1 MPVEPGKI
9 EPVTT
14 PTEAHENLD
23 FVKERLSRDRLRLL
37 EVQKFLIK
45 ENMTAAEREV
55 VTAIDYLLMAHR
67 RINDAQGIVLQQKG
81 A

>member
-9 EPVTT
+9 EPVTSS
-14 PTEAHENLD
+14 TEAHEVLD
-23 FVKERLSRDRLRLL
+23 FIKDRLERDRLRLI

-45 ENMTAAEREV
+45 ARLTDTEKELISAVEF
-55 VTAIDYLLMAHR
+55 ILIGHR
-67 RINDAQGIVLQQKG
+67 RLNDVQEEILKKLG

>member
-23 FVKERLSRDRLRLL
+23 FVKERLSRDRLRLI

-55 VTAIDYLLMAHR
+55 VSAIDSILFAHR
-67 RINDAQGIVLQQKG
+67 RLNEVQDILLKSKG